1 MDDDQTFL
9 FLLATLWFAQ
19 ALWVLFDAS
28 ETKKRLPVALAWGL
42 GCLVLPV
49 IGMIGYLLKKQD
61 DVAKP
66 VGNIVMR
73 QYWFTVSFTFLAMLF
88 VGVAQTGSS
97 VLQMVLENTPDRS
110 LGVREDLAWSLAVV
124 TIALPAW
131 LFHYI
136 RARSYL
142 RNLVSD
148 HEFQATFLIRKT
160 MLVVTMGISGFL
172 VIGILFFYV
181 FAFFRTLLGV
191 SNVPAAEYGGPI
203 AWLATASFTLAFA
216 YLFVY
221 RGAEYKALANRF
233 LQVEDAPGEPEVES
247 SSAEGNTTHTS
258 VCGSCKLSVDP
269 SDKFCGAHGVP
280 IGESPCLFK

>member
-19 ALWVLFDAS
+19 ALWVLFDVS
-28 ETKKRLPVALAWGL
+28 ETKKRLPVAIAWGL

-73 QYWFTVSFTFLAMLF
+73 QYWFTVSFTFLGMLF
-88 VGVAQTGSS
+88 VGVAQSGSS

-110 LGVREDLAWSLAVV
+110 LGVREELAWSLAVV

-216 YLFVY
+216 
-221 RGAEYKALANRF
+221 NRF
-233 LQVEDAPGEPEVES
+233 LQVQDAPEEPEVES
-247 SSAEGNTTHTS
+247 SLAEGNTTHTS